1 VAKKLE
7 GKMQYKFIMDFN
19 YVINCLKEGV
29 FLAIA
34 TYTLG
39 TYQIEE
45 DEDEKKTVTMTQA
58 LRKITKTESKL

>member
-34 TYTLG
+34 TYNLG